1 MNNNEKRTAP
11 ERLATPQRSSS
22 RRRRKK
28 QSKALYYL
36 LLVVLLGILIFSA
49 VKIISYLSDKAHS
62 EQTQQDVID
71 NYVTPG
77 DDTAAPEGS
86 TDADKDE
93 EKEPEPPKEPEPETI
108 SVDFASLRAK
118 YPDVVAWIYGA
129 DTGLNY
135 PIVKSKDNNDYLYH
149 DLDGKENNN
158 GTIFIDCKCGS
169 DFSSANTLIYGHNM
183 KTGRMF
189 APITNYKNS
198 SYYSAH
204 PYLYIYT
211 PSQNYRLDLFAGFS
225 CPGDYEVYST
235 SLSQSQLQNF
245 ASKSTFKSN
254 IGVPTGKVVTLST
267 CSYEQDNY
275 RYVLIGSLVPI
286 S

>member
-1 MNNNEKRTAP
+1 MNNNEKRVAP
-11 ERLATPQRSSS
+11 ERLDHTQRSSS
-22 RRRRKK
+22 RRRRRKK
-28 QSKALYYL
+28 SSALYYIL
-36 LLVVLLGILIFSA
+36 LAVLLGVLIFSS

-71 NYVTPG
+71 DFVTPV
-77 DDTAAPEGS
+77 DDAETE
-86 TDADKDE
+86 D
-93 EKEPEPPKEPEPETI
+93 EPEQKEEETPKEPEPETI
-108 SVDFASLRAK
+108 SVDFASLRSK

-135 PIVKSKDNNDYLYH
+135 PIVKSKDNSDYLYH

-158 GTIFIDCKCGS
+158 GTIFMDCNCGS
-169 DFSSANTLIYGHNM
+169 DFSSGNTLIYGHNM
-183 KTGRMF
+183 KSGRMF

-245 ASKSTFKSN
+245 AAKSTFKPN

>member
-1 MNNNEKRTAP
+1 MNNNEKRPAP
-11 ERLATPQRSSS
+11 ERLATPQRSS
-22 RRRRKK
+22 RRRKKK
-28 QSKALYYL
+28 QSKALYYVL
-36 LLVVLLGILIFSA
+36 LAVLLGILIFSS

-71 NYVTPG
+71 DFVTPG
-77 DDTAAPEGS
+77 EDDAEPPV
-86 TDADKDE
+86 DAETKE
-93 EKEPEPPKEPEPETI
+93 EETPKEPEPETI
-108 SVDFASLRAK
+108 SVDFASLKSK

-135 PIVKSKDNNDYLYH
+135 PIVKSKDNSDYLYR

-158 GTIFIDCKCGS
+158 GTIFMDCNCGS

-275 RYVLIGSLVPI
+275 RYVLIGELVPI
-286 S
+286 N